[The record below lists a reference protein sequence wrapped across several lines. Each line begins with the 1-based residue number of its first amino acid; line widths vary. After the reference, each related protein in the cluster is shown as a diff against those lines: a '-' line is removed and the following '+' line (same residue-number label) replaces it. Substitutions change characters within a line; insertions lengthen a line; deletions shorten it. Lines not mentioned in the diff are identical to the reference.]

1 MVYDWLTSMHMYGY
15 CKVITIHMHGRE
27 QMNTVRI
34 KGDGGVFEMKGNEPR
49 KNRMLTLTET
59 AWTRLQDAAQSKGMS
74 RSDLVETAA
83 MEGQWSDDAENAPVD
98 VLSKLESALEQLLQ
112 DEMVVRPRD
121 RSAVRKAFKALLDEI
136 R

>member
-1 MVYDWLTSMHMYGY
+1 MCMAG
-15 CKVITIHMHGRE
+15 E

-74 RSDLVETAA
+74 RSDLVEKAA
-83 MEGQWSDDAENAPVD
+83 MKGQWSDDDQDSPVD
-98 VLSKLESALEQLLQ
+98 VLSKLESALDQLLQ

-121 RSAVRKAFKALLDEI
+121 RSAVRKALNALLDEI